1 MSVLIKP
8 IITEKMTAD
17 SELNNRYGFVVDPK
31 ANKLQIKDAIEAT
44 YGVSVKNVRTMN
56 YGPSRKSRYT
66 KTGVQHGK
74 TNAYKKAIALNPKLS
89 RAYFN
94 LGVILLI
101 EKDKAGALEQYNTL
115 LSLDKDLA
123 ESLKKTIDNS

>member
-17 SELNNRYGFVVDPK
+17 SELHNRYGFVVDPK

-74 TNAYKKAIALNPKLS
+74 TNAYKKAIVDIADGN
-89 RAYFN
+89 
-94 LGVILLI
+94 
-101 EKDKAGALEQYNTL
+101 
-115 LSLDKDLA
+115 
-123 ESLKKTIDNS
+123 TIDFYSNL

>member
-17 SELNNRYGFVVDPK
+17 SELHNRYGFLVDPK
-31 ANKLQIKDAIEAT
+31 ANKIQVKLAVEAT
-44 YGVSVKNVRTMN
+44 YGVSVEKVRTMN

-74 TNAYKKAIALNPKLS
+74 TNAYKKAI
-89 RAYFN
+89 
-94 LGVILLI
+94 V
-101 EKDKAGALEQYNTL
+101 
-115 LSLDKDLA
+115 DLA
-123 ESLKKTIDNS
+123 EGDIIDFYSNL

>member
-8 IITEKMTAD
+8 IITEKMTTD

-31 ANKLQIKDAIEAT
+31 ANKLQIKDAVEAT
-44 YGVSVKNVRTMN
+44 YGVSVKKVRTMN

-74 TNAYKKAIALNPKLS
+74 TNAIKKAIVDVVEGDIIDFYS
-89 RAYFN
+89 N
-94 LGVILLI
+94 L
-101 EKDKAGALEQYNTL
+101 
-115 LSLDKDLA
+115 
-123 ESLKKTIDNS
+123 

>member
-74 TNAYKKAIALNPKLS
+74 TNAYKKAIVDVADGN
-89 RAYFN
+89 
-94 LGVILLI
+94 
-101 EKDKAGALEQYNTL
+101 
-115 LSLDKDLA
+115 
-123 ESLKKTIDNS
+123 TIDFYSNL